1 MKLKARIIG
10 RATDDGCTKVVEI
23 AVPLKYLSNSWWT
36 LEMPLI
42 NCVPLKYLSNFWRTP
57 EMPVINCE
65 INLPLV
71 RSENCVITNS
81 IGSGVFAIILYVPV
95 VALLTLDST
104 KLLEQLKSG
113 FKQTINWNKY
123 YLELK
128 TFEQR
133 NRYLNH
139 LIDPCFQG
147 VNRLCYHLKIKQA
160 DQDTQ
165 DIIFKDKRKK

>member
-1 MKLKARIIG
+1 
-10 RATDDGCTKVVEI
+10 
-23 AVPLKYLSNSWWT
+23 
-36 LEMPLI
+36 
-42 NCVPLKYLSNFWRTP
+42 
-57 EMPVINCE
+57 MPVINCE
-65 INLPLV
+65 ISLPLV

-81 IGSGVFAIILYVPV
+81 ADPGVFAITDIKLYVPV

-104 KLLEQLKSG
+104 KLPEKLKSG

-147 VNRLCYHLKIKQA
+147 PNRLCYHLKIKQA

-165 DIIFKDKRKK
+165 DLIFKDKRKKKRLKDYNAKIDG